1 MFNWLKRLWSRMLRI
16 FKSFIDVAL
25 PIVAQVLIAEL
36 KDFAI
41 NTVGTLQSTNLS
53 NEEKRRQAFEEIK
66 AEAINRGKNLSDSL
80 INVLIELALQYIKN
94 SLQ

>member
-1 MFNWLKRLWSRMLRI
+1 MLRI

>member
-1 MFNWLKRLWSRMLRI
+1 MFNWLKRLWSRMLRV
-16 FKSFIDVAL
+16 FKRFIDIAL

-53 NEEKRRQAFEEIK
+53 NEEKRQQAFEEIK

-94 SLQ
+94 KL